1 MDRTA
6 GQRRSR
12 RQFLT
17 FLAGSPLLAGMS
29 RSALLDAFAQ
39 NTTAS
44 TAAPGDV
51 IASAK
56 DAVNVFDFEAVAR
69 KNLPPAHWGYMASGV
84 DDDATLRANRE
95 AFGHYQIRP
104 RRMVNATKTDLSTE
118 LFGTTWDSPV
128 FICPVGGHKMFH
140 PEGEIAVARAAQSR
154 KTLQILSTV
163 TTSSVEDVIKARGGP
178 IWYQLYPTSSWD
190 VRSKLVKRAE
200 AAGCPV
206 LVLTVDLSGGRNME
220 TAERFRRMDTRR
232 CESCHEPGPNGVYSR
247 RPMFAGIDMTGVGVN
262 DPALTWDDVKR
273 LKDSMKMKLV
283 IKGIDTR
290 EDAELCLKYGV
301 DGVIVSNH
309 GGRATETGRAT
320 IDALPEV
327 VQAVGSRIP
336 VMVDGGFRR
345 GTDIFKALALGARAV
360 GVGRPYV
367 WGLSAFGQPGVE
379 AVLDILRRELEMV
392 MRQSGVR
399 SIHEIGAAYVS
410 AARR

>member
-1 MDRTA
+1 MHTMNQA
-6 GQRRSR
+6 RSR
-12 RQFLT
+12 REFLT
-17 FLAGSPLLAGMS
+17 FLAASPLLAGFS
-29 RSALLDAFAQ
+29 RSALLEAFAQ

-44 TAAPGDV
+44 TAAAGDV
-51 IASAK
+51 IAAAK
-56 DAVNVFDFEAVAR
+56 DALNVFDFEAVAK

-95 AFGHYQIRP
+95 AFAHYQIRP
-104 RRMVNATKTDLSTE
+104 RRLVNATKLDLTTD
-118 LFGTTWDSPV
+118 LFGTTWDTPV
-128 FICPVGGHKMFH
+128 FICPVGGHKMFN
-140 PEGEIAVARAAQSR
+140 PEGEIAVARAAQTK

-178 IWYQLYPTSSWD
+178 IWYQLYPTSSLE
-190 VRSKLVKRAE
+190 VRQTLVKRAE

-220 TAERFRRMDTRR
+220 TAERFRRLDTRR
-232 CESCHEPGPNGVYSR
+232 CESCHEPGPNGVYAR
-247 RPMFAGIDMTGVGVN
+247 RPMFTGIDMTGVGVN
-262 DPALTWDDVKR
+262 APALTWDDVKR

-283 IKGIDTR
+283 IKGIETR
-290 EDAELCLKYGV
+290 EDAELSLKYGV
-301 DGVIVSNH
+301 DGILVSNH

-320 IDALPEV
+320 IDALSEI
-327 VQAVGSRIP
+327 VQAVGNRMP

-360 GVGRPYV
+360 GIGRPYI
-367 WGLSAFGQPGVE
+367 WGLSAFGQSGVE

-399 SIHEIGAAYVS
+399 SVREIGAASIVAS
-410 AARR
+410 RR

>member
-1 MDRTA
+1 
-6 GQRRSR
+6 
-12 RQFLT
+12 
-17 FLAGSPLLAGMS
+17 
-29 RSALLDAFAQ
+29 
-39 NTTAS
+39 
-44 TAAPGDV
+44 
-51 IASAK
+51 
-56 DAVNVFDFEAVAR
+56 
-69 KNLPPAHWGYMASGV
+69 
-84 DDDATLRANRE
+84 
-95 AFGHYQIRP
+95 
-104 RRMVNATKTDLSTE
+104 
-118 LFGTTWDSPV
+118 
-128 FICPVGGHKMFH
+128 
-140 PEGEIAVARAAQSR
+140 
-154 KTLQILSTV
+154 
-163 TTSSVEDVIKARGGP
+163 
-178 IWYQLYPTSSWD
+178 
-190 VRSKLVKRAE
+190 
-200 AAGCPV
+200 
-206 LVLTVDLSGGRNME
+206 
-220 TAERFRRMDTRR
+220 MDTRR
-232 CESCHEPGPNGVYSR
+232 CESCHEPGPNGVYAR

-283 IKGIDTR
+283 VKGIDTR

-367 WGLSAFGQPGVE
+367 WGLSAFGQTGVE